1 MSNSDASIDPLLRS
15 IASASPFKSCSPI
28 ATPENLPSRASE
40 YNSPSPFLQQLNLH
54 QLQTSSLT
62 ALESPQDEENL
73 DDTFNDPKRSRACE
87 ACRGLKVRCDP
98 DLSNPDAPCKRCA
111 KANRNCIVTAPSRKR
126 RKKTDSRVAELEKK
140 IDALTA
146 TLAAQRTGS
155 HSHANQNGENQHTHE
170 HFSTPASPQLNL
182 RQQQIISGQYG
193 SPYACKPE
201 FYAEEAARNNLLVAY
216 QNIPQPTVD
225 RKRKVAEM
233 YANQPDS
240 PTPASSIPANR
251 DGLTDPWPDRNL
263 MGPPNYKYK
272 DVIDRGLI
280 TLDLANKIFDC
291 YIYKMAPQMPIVVF
305 PPGTTSERVRMSTP
319 ILFLAILSASSGL
332 IYPRVQQALT
342 KEIMSI
348 FAERIIFQGE
358 KSLELIQ
365 ALQVSTLWYWP
376 SEKYEELK
384 FYQLIHI
391 AAVMAIDIGM
401 GKINKAL
408 ATDETGLT
416 REQLHNQKPKPFA
429 ETLEA
434 RRAWLGCYWLCCSAS
449 TTLRRPNIIC
459 WSSFIADS
467 IDILENSS
475 DAYLSDK
482 ILCQFIKAQH
492 IVEEVSIDFST
503 DNLEESAHLSESEVQ
518 QLLKRFERDLK
529 KWILESK
536 KITMTPI
543 LKLTEH
549 VVDLYVHEVA
559 LQFDRTIEQLKINRN
574 KEACEKLSGKRYK
587 TSLDFTRI
595 DTFSDC
601 LKSIERILEIFI
613 SLDTETIRALPVAK
627 LVQVAYAITVLIKV
641 YFVHTSSK
649 STSGNSISQND
660 FMIERYI
667 NELIDVL
674 RAASVENKSQSSA
687 KFLAALVI
695 LKTWFHHQK
704 EKINQQLSL
713 QSDRKQPSPLDG
725 HLKNSTDKLLRTRR
739 STSLKQPS
747 YSTANTPLHL
757 LSEVAASN
765 SGEQSSS
772 INVRKYPA
780 PANGRQQLPQESFS
794 GFNELTNPAYPSSSL
809 LSRNIDPSLSL
820 EQNNFS
826 SRDGIDNYGPY
837 FGNDA
842 LFGGLMKY
850 LV

>member
-40 YNSPSPFLQQLNLH
+40 YNSPSPFLQQINLH

-73 DDTFNDPKRSRACE
+73 DDTLNDPKRSRACE

-98 DLSNPDAPCKRCA
+98 DPSNPDAPCKRCA

-146 TLAAQRTGS
+146 TLAAQRAGS
-155 HSHANQNGENQHTHE
+155 HSHANQNGENQHTDE
-170 HFSTPASPQLNL
+170 HFPTPPPHHLNL
-182 RQQQIISGQYG
+182 QQQIISGNYG
-193 SPYACKPE
+193 SPYAGKPE
-201 FYAEEAARNNLLVAY
+201 FHAEEAARNNLLVTY
-216 QNIPQPTVD
+216 QNIPHPAVD

-240 PTPASSIPANR
+240 PTPTSGISKNR

-305 PPGTTSERVRMSTP
+305 PPGITSERVRISTP

-408 ATDETGLT
+408 ATGDTGLT
-416 REQLHNQKPKPFA
+416 LEQLHTQKPIPFA

-434 RRAWLGCYWLCCSAS
+434 RRTWLGCYWLCCSAS

-467 IDILENSS
+467 IDILENSP

-482 ILCQFIKAQH
+482 TLCQFIKAQH

-503 DNLEESAHLSESEVQ
+503 DNLEESAHFSESEVQ

-543 LKLTEH
+543 LKMTEH

-559 LQFDRTIEQLKINRN
+559 LQFDRSVEQLKINRN
-574 KEACEKLSGKRYK
+574 NETCEKLTGKRNK

-627 LVQVAYAITVLIKV
+627 LIHVAYAVTVLIKV

-649 STSGNSISQND
+649 SISGNSISQND

-667 NELIDVL
+667 NELVQVF
-674 RAASVENKSQSSA
+674 RAASVENKSQSCA
-687 KFLAALVI
+687 KFLAALII
-695 LKTWFHHQK
+695 LKTWFHNQK

-713 QSDRKQPSPLDG
+713 QSDRKQSSSIDG
-725 HLKNSTDKLLRTRR
+725 LLKNSTDKLLRTRR

-765 SGEQSSS
+765 SGEQPSS

-780 PANGRQQLPQESFS
+780 PGNERQQLPQESFS
-794 GFNELTNPAYPSSSL
+794 GFNGSNNPADPSSSL
-809 LSRNIDPSLSL
+809 LSRNIDPLLSL

-837 FGNDA
+837 FGSDA